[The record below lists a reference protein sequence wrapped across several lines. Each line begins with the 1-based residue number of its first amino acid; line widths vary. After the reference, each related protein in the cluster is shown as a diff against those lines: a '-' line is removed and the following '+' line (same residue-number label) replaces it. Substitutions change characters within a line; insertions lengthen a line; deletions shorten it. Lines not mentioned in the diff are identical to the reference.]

1 MKFYYPKDM
10 NGNVIGFKTPE
21 SQVYDASG
29 TSLTDKLSSINSSL
43 DTVSKAVTRKN
54 ASVTLTASAWTGS
67 AAPYSIT
74 VTVSGVTANNDAIV
88 TAPSNLSV
96 AQEKAMVEARIT
108 TGTQAA
114 NSLTLKAYGK
124 KPTIDLPIDVLIKGV

>member
-43 DTVSKAVTRKN
+43 STVANAVSKKSS
-54 ASVTLTASAWTGS
+54 SVTLAASSWTGS

-74 VTVSGVTANNDAIV
+74 VTVSGITTTNDVIV
-88 TAPSNLSV
+88 TPSSSLTV

-108 TGTQAA
+108 NGTQAA

-124 KPTIDLPIDVLIKGV
+124 KPTIDLPIVVLIKGV